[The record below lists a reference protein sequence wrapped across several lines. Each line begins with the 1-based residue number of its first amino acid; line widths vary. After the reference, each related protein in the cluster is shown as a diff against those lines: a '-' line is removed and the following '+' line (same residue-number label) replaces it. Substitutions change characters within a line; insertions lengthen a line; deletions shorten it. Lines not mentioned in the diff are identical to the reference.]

1 MGRRRDR
8 KKINDNKVE
17 NKLNKNLEKELEE
30 ELDEDDDEFDD
41 DELDNESDD
50 EADYETTEE
59 SGGLKKKITGL
70 ADELIEQLADD
81 DSTLNTVVG
90 EVREELIFKVKITLV
105 ILAGVIVAIAVA
117 IFASI

>member
-17 NKLNKNLEKELEE
+17 NKLNKNIEKELEKELEE

-81 DSTLNTVVG
+81 NSTLN
-90 EVREELIFKVKITLV
+90 KVACQLRKRRV
-105 ILAGVIVAIAVA
+105 
-117 IFASI
+117 SQ

>member
-30 ELDEDDDEFDD
+30 ELDEELDEDD
-41 DELDNESDD
+41 DELDDESDD

-70 ADELIEQLADD
+70 ADEFIEQLADD